1 MEVKHRVAV
10 AALTMSAAAF
20 VGLAQRE
27 SYTDK
32 AIIPTKGDVPTI
44 GFGTTEGV
52 KLGDTIT
59 PPAALDRALKD
70 VTKFEGAIKQCVAV
84 PLAQAEYDAY
94 VDLIY
99 NVGPGQPGVKDG
111 FCWARRG
118 GPSTLVRK
126 LNAGDYRGACRQ
138 ILEWRFYKG
147 QDCSQ
152 PNKVCGG
159 LWARRKETYLKCME
173 AQ

>member
-1 MEVKHRVAV
+1 MEVKHRIAV
-10 AALTMSAAAF
+10 AALSMSAVAF

-59 PPAALDRALKD
+59 PPVALDRALKD
-70 VTKFEGAIKQCVAV
+70 VTKFEGAIKQCVTA
-84 PLAQAEYDAY
+84 PLTQAEYDAY
-94 VDLIY
+94 VDLAY
-99 NVGPGQPGVKDG
+99 NIGPGA
-111 FCWARRG
+111 FCG
-118 GPSTLVRK
+118 STLVRK

-159 LWARRKETYLKCME
+159 IWARRKETYLKCMG